1 LQEDFDRF
9 NNALYK
15 EKEMADFR
23 RCFIALAALA
33 LLFGAVSTVSAQP
46 FTCQSTA
53 PAVQMRAEGLT
64 EKGGDFVLTCTGGTP
79 IAPGFTI
86 GSTRYN
92 DAPTVNIQVFLNT
105 NVTSRILTSGTGAT
119 DALLLIDEPPVGN
132 QNVCTVPASQTNACP
147 VAGLGASAASPY
159 LQAGAFNVW
168 QGQWL
173 STQTNS
179 IIFNGVPIA
188 PPGTMGGNRIFRIT
202 NIRADANALGV
213 VANGTP
219 LGVTETLTSS
229 NPSILPISSNNAS
242 QTIGSVQQGLIVTTG
257 TATNYQQCTSET
269 CPVAANTVT
278 LNKGFARSFEVRSFG
293 SDIGTPSA
301 LNAQDTPGVAYNTET
316 FFYNPALL
324 GGNAGTA
331 DFGTRLRI
339 VFNSVNAGVT
349 VWVPVDLGYDTAA
362 TVPNE
367 FNLTAGQLS
376 STTLSLYAHLTSSE
390 AGSYAAVSANGTGCS
405 AGWASISVD
414 STGKGEAIYEVL
426 RANTASS
433 TENFVVPITI
443 SYTANPGQNIPA
455 LGTSTVGASFAPVS
469 TVTVASSS
477 DPIPRFADTSKAV
490 NDFTISKCATHL
502 LFPFV
507 TNQAG
512 FDTGMAISNTSQDPY
527 GTSTQTG
534 TCTLNFYGASAPA
547 AFTTPANVDAGTT
560 WTTTALAVAPGFQ
573 GYVIADCQFQYAHG
587 FAFVTRVGAVDV
599 AMGYLALIIPDPPRA
614 PNGFDKALVGAGE
627 MLGE

>member
-1 LQEDFDRF
+1 
-9 NNALYK
+9 
-15 EKEMADFR
+15 MADFR

-64 EKGGDFVLTCTGGTP
+64 EKGGDFVLTCLGGTP
-79 IAPGFTI
+79 IDPGAT
-86 GSTRYN
+86 
-92 DAPTVNIQVFLNT
+92 APTVNIQVFLNT
-105 NVTSRILTSGTGAT
+105 NVTSRILTAATGAT

-147 VAGLGASAASPY
+147 VLGLGASASSPY
-159 LQAGAFNVW
+159 LVAGAFNVW

-269 CPVAANTVT
+269 CPVAANTLT
-278 LNKGFARSFEVRSFG
+278 LNKGFARAFEVRSFG
-293 SDIGTPSA
+293 ADFSGTPAGPST
-301 LNAQDTPGVAYNTET
+301 LNPQDTPGTAYNTET

-339 VFNSVNAGVT
+339 TFNSVNAGVT
-349 VWVPVDLGYDTAA
+349 VWVPVDLGYDTSTTPIPPA
-362 TVPNE
+362 TTNNE
-367 FNLTAGQLS
+367 FNLNSTQLAS
-376 STTLSLYAHLTSSE
+376 GTLSLYAHLTASE
-390 AGSYAAVSANGTGCS
+390 AGNYNPVTANGTGCS
-405 AGWASISVD
+405 SGWASISVD
-414 STGKGEAIYEVL
+414 STGHGEAIYEVL

-433 TENFVVPITI
+433 TENFVVPVTV

-512 FDTGMAISNTSQDPY
+512 FDTGLAISNTSQDPY

-534 TCTLNFYGASAPA
+534 TCTLNFYGDTAPA
-547 AFTTPANVDAGTT
+547 AFTTPADVAAGTT
-560 WTTTALAVAPGFQ
+560 WTTTALSVAPGFQ

-599 AMGYLALIIPDPPRA
+599 AMGYLPLVIPDPPRA
-614 PNGFDKALVGAGE
+614 PNGFDKANAGAGE

>member
-1 LQEDFDRF
+1 
-9 NNALYK
+9 
-15 EKEMADFR
+15 MADFR

-79 IAPGFTI
+79 IDPGAP
-86 GSTRYN
+86 
-92 DAPTVNIQVFLNT
+92 APTVNIQVFLNT
-105 NVTSRILTSGTGAT
+105 NVTSRILTAATGAT
-119 DALLLIDEPPVGN
+119 DALLLIDEPSVAI
-132 QNVCTVPASQTNACP
+132 QKVCTVPASQTNGC
-147 VAGLGASAASPY
+147 VVTGLGAAAPPPTPY
-159 LQAGAFNVW
+159 SNPAANGGTGAYNVW

-179 IIFNGVPIA
+179 IVFNGVPIA
-188 PPGTMGGNRIFRIT
+188 PPGTLGGNRIFRIT

-242 QTIGSVQQGLIVTTG
+242 QTIGSVQQGLVVTTG
-257 TATNYQQCTSET
+257 TAGSFQQCTSN
-269 CPVAANTVT
+269 CFVAANTMT
-278 LNKGFARSFEVRSFG
+278 LNKGFARSFEVRSIG
-293 SDIGTPSA
+293 ANIGTPSV
-301 LNAQDTPGVAYNTET
+301 LNPQDTPGTAYNTET
-316 FFYNPALL
+316 FFYNPGLTAAL
-324 GGNAGTA
+324 GGAAGTA

-339 VFNSVNAGVT
+339 VFNSVNSGVT
-349 VWVPVDLGYDTAA
+349 VWVPVDLGYDTLS
-362 TVPNE
+362 TLTTPNE
-367 FNLTAGQLS
+367 WNLSSAQLA
-376 STTLSLYAHLTSSE
+376 STTLSLYAHLTSTE
-390 AGSYAAVSANGTGCS
+390 AGSYVAVAANGTGCS
-405 AGWASISVD
+405 AGWASVTVD

-433 TENFVVPITI
+433 TENLVVPIWVG
-443 SYTANPGQNIPA
+443 YTANPGSNIPA

-469 TVTVASSS
+469 TVTVASAT

-502 LFPFV
+502 LYPFV

-512 FDTGMAISNTSQDPY
+512 FDTGIAISNTSQDPY

-547 AFTTPANVDAGTT
+547 AFTTPANVAAGTT
-560 WTTTALAVAPGFQ
+560 WTTTAMAVAPGFQ
-573 GYVIADCQFQYAHG
+573 GYIIADCQFQYAHG

-599 AMGYLALIIPDPPRA
+599 AMGYLPLIIPDPPRA
-614 PNGFDKALVGAGE
+614 ENAINGASPFPAFGVGSGE
-627 MLGE
+627 QLGE

>member
-1 LQEDFDRF
+1 
-9 NNALYK
+9 
-15 EKEMADFR
+15 MADFR

-79 IAPGFTI
+79 IAPGAP
-86 GSTRYN
+86 
-92 DAPTVNIQVFLNT
+92 APTVNIQVFLNT
-105 NVTSRILTSGTGAT
+105 NVTSRILTSATGAT
-119 DALLLIDEPPVGN
+119 DALLLIDEPPVSGTGA
-132 QNVCTVPASQTNACP
+132 QNVCTVPASQTNLCP
-147 VAGLGASAASPY
+147 VLGLGASPSSPY
-159 LQAGAFNVW
+159 LQTDAFNVW

-257 TATNYQQCTSET
+257 TQGSFQQCTSHD
-269 CPVAANTVT
+269 CPVAANTLT
-278 LNKGFARSFEVRSFG
+278 LNKGFARAFEVRSFG
-293 SDIGTPSA
+293 ADMSGTPAGPST
-301 LNAQDTPGVAYNTET
+301 LNAQDTPGTAYNTET
-316 FFYNPALL
+316 FFYNPDLL

-339 VFNSVNAGVT
+339 TFNSVNAGVT
-349 VWVPVDLGYDTAA
+349 VWVPVDLGYDT
-362 TVPNE
+362 TGTTNNY
-367 FNLTAGQLS
+367 FNLAAGTDPGQLS
-376 STTLSLYAHLTSSE
+376 SLTLSLYAHLTASE
-390 AGSYAAVSANGTGCS
+390 AGGQPGQRQRYWVLGRLGFHIGGFHRSRRGDLRGIAAT
-405 AGWASISVD
+405 
-414 STGKGEAIYEVL
+414 
-426 RANTASS
+426 NTSSS
-433 TENFVVPITI
+433 TEDFVVPVTI

-469 TVTVASSS
+469 TVTEASSS

-512 FDTGMAISNTSQDPY
+512 FDTGLAISNTSQDPY

-534 TCTLNFYGASAPA
+534 TCTLNFYGDTAPA
-547 AFTTPANVDAGTT
+547 AFTTPADVAAGTT
-560 WTTTALAVAPGFQ
+560 WTTTAMSVAPGFQ

-587 FAFVTRVGAVDV
+587 FAFVTRRGCGRCGHGLPAADHSRS
-599 AMGYLALIIPDPPRA
+599 AACSQWL
-614 PNGFDKALVGAGE
+614 
-627 MLGE
+627 